1 MEFKFFFFFAVQI
14 TQSDV
19 RLFRSQIRKFGI
31 YSEEATQGLVC
42 QGKKEKKKE
51 TDPVK
56 AEGLFCGVKGKERCF
71 PISAQAGRAQ
81 QPVPAVLQLSAQ
93 TDARKN

>member
-1 MEFKFFFFFAVQI
+1 MEFIIFFFFAVQI

-31 YSEEATQGLVC
+31 YSEEATQDLVC
-42 QGKKEKKKE
+42 QGKKKE
-51 TDPVK
+51 ETHPVK
-56 AEGLFCGVKGKERCF
+56 AEGPFCGVKGTERCF
-71 PISAQAGRAQ
+71 PISALAGRAQ